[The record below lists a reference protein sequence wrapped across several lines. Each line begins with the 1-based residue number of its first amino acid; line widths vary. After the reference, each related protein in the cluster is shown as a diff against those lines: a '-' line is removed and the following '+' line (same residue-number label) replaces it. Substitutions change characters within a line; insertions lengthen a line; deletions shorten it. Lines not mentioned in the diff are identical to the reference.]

1 MSEDGV
7 QNGGMEN
14 YRERR
19 GEEREGRIIGRR
31 GKEREEKEKGGEE
44 RREVNTV

>member
-1 MSEDGV
+1 
-7 QNGGMEN
+7 MEN

-31 GKEREEKEKGGEE
+31 GEEREGKEKGGDEMI
-44 RREVNTV
+44 EVNTV